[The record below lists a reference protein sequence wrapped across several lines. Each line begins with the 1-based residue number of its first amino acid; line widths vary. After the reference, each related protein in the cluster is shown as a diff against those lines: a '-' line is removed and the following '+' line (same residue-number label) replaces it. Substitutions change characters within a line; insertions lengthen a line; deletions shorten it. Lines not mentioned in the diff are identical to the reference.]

1 MRLTNRNRLLA
12 TAVLCA
18 GLTGLAYAAPP
29 VEKTQGDVRYVSG
42 GIGLDES
49 TEMKAMESQYSLSL
63 IFAEQDNGKAD
74 YLANI
79 PVTITDAQGKTV
91 LSVNTDG
98 PYLLVQLPPGS
109 YAVTA
114 SHGGAPKTNR
124 VTVGQGHGDKVTFDW
139 R

>member
-1 MRLTNRNRLLA
+1 MRLINRNRLLA
-12 TAVLCA
+12 AALLCA
-18 GLTGLAYAAPP
+18 GLTGLASAAPP

-49 TEMKAMESQYSLSL
+49 TQMKSMESQYSLAL
-63 IFAEQDNGKAD
+63 TFAEQVNGKAD

-124 VTVGQGHGDKVTFDW
+124 VTVAQGHGDRVVFDW

>member
-1 MRLTNRNRLLA
+1 MQLRNRNRLLA
-12 TAVLCA
+12 AAVLCA
-18 GLTGLAYAAPP
+18 GLTGLAHAAPP

-49 TEMKAMESQYSLSL
+49 TQMKSMESQYSLAL
-63 IFAEQDNGKAD
+63 TFAEQANGKAD

-79 PVTITDAQGKTV
+79 PVTITDAQGRTV

-109 YAVTA
+109 YSVTA
-114 SHGGAPKTNR
+114 SHGGVPKTNH
-124 VTVGQGHGDKVTFDW
+124 VTVGQGHGDRVVFDW